1 VSFEAGLTI
10 YTKMRYKGLIGTNSF
25 SKVEAS
31 IYELRLMCI

>member
-1 VSFEAGLTI
+1 LTI

-31 IYELRLMCI
+31 IY